1 MQLFFCVTCGTSKLR
16 ATLWNQVSPTGRHQK
31 CWPGRIDHHIGIM
44 VKTPKPIL
52 MATLGPKN
60 YRFEL
65 QDPALVCGDY
75 IYKYLE
81 YL

>member
-1 MQLFFCVTCGTSKLR
+1 MRGLFQGGGVLGCKG
-16 ATLWNQVSPTGRHQK
+16 
-31 CWPGRIDHHIGIM
+31 PGRIDHHIGIM

-52 MATLGPKN
+52 MVILGPKN

-65 QDPALVCGDY
+65 GDLASVCHDY

-81 YL
+81 YFKAI

>member
-1 MQLFFCVTCGTSKLR
+1 
-16 ATLWNQVSPTGRHQK
+16 
-31 CWPGRIDHHIGIM
+31 M
-44 VKTPKPIL
+44 VKISKPIL
-52 MATLGPKN
+52 MAILGPKN
-60 YRFEL
+60 YRFEV